1 MRQLSRVIDVKQSF
15 HFYSFSKIYICV
27 LHMSGLEVNKIL
39 ASIFVAVIVVSLISI
54 LGDAIINKKNNQQ
67 VENAYYI
74 DISEVKTN
82 DIVTNT
88 QNDEI
93 SEQISMFLTSA
104 SFEKGEK
111 LFKKCSACHSYQK
124 GSANKVGPNLWNII
138 NRPKASV
145 QGFTYSKALAEFS
158 GNWGYEELSQ
168 FLYKPKQYIQGTKMN
183 FSGLKKVQDR
193 ADLLLF
199 LREQA
204 DIPAEI
210 P

>member
-1 MRQLSRVIDVKQSF
+1 
-15 HFYSFSKIYICV
+15 
-27 LHMSGLEVNKIL
+27 MSGLEVNKIL
-39 ASIFVAVIVVSLISI
+39 ASIFVAFIMVGLISI
-54 LGDAIINKKNNQQ
+54 LGDVIINGKNNQQ
-67 VENAYYI
+67 IENAYYI
-74 DISEVKTN
+74 DISEMETN
-82 DIVTNT
+82 DVVTNT
-88 QNDEI
+88 QNEDI

-158 GNWGYEELSQ
+158 GNWGYKELNQ
-168 FLYKPKQYIQGTKMN
+168 FLFKPKKYIQGTKLN
-183 FSGLKKVQDR
+183 FSGLKKEEDR
-193 ADLLLF
+193 ADLFLF
-199 LREQA
+199 LRKQA
-204 DIPAEI
+204 DSPADL

>member
-1 MRQLSRVIDVKQSF
+1 
-15 HFYSFSKIYICV
+15 
-27 LHMSGLEVNKIL
+27 MSGLEVNKIL

-54 LGDAIINKKNNQQ
+54 LGDVIINKKNNQQ
-67 VENAYYI
+67 VKNAYYI
-74 DISEVKTN
+74 DISEMKMN

-88 QNDEI
+88 QNDEV

-124 GSANKVGPNLWNII
+124 GSTNKVGPNLWNII

-145 QGFTYSKALAEFS
+145 QGFTYSKALAEFR

-168 FLYKPKQYIQGTKMN
+168 FLYKPKEYIQGTKMN

>member
-1 MRQLSRVIDVKQSF
+1 
-15 HFYSFSKIYICV
+15 
-27 LHMSGLEVNKIL
+27 MSALEVNKIL
-39 ASIFVAVIVVSLISI
+39 ASIFIAVIVVSLISI
-54 LGDAIINKKNNQQ
+54 LGDIIINKKNNQQ

-74 DISEVKTN
+74 DISEMKTN

-88 QNDEI
+88 QNDGV
-93 SEQISMFLTSA
+93 SEQIYMFLTSA

-168 FLYKPKQYIQGTKMN
+168 FLYKPKEYIQGTKMN

>member
-1 MRQLSRVIDVKQSF
+1 
-15 HFYSFSKIYICV
+15 
-27 LHMSGLEVNKIL
+27 MSGLEVNKIL

-74 DISEVKTN
+74 DISEMKTN
-82 DIVTNT
+82 DVVTNT
-88 QNDEI
+88 QNEEI
-93 SEQISMFLTSA
+93 SELISMFLTSA
-104 SFEKGEK
+104 SFDKGEK
-111 LFKKCSACHSYQK
+111 LFKKCSACHSYKK

-168 FLYKPKQYIQGTKMN
+168 FLYKPKEYIQGTKMN

>member
-1 MRQLSRVIDVKQSF
+1 
-15 HFYSFSKIYICV
+15 
-27 LHMSGLEVNKIL
+27 MSGLEVNKIL
-39 ASIFVAVIVVSLISI
+39 ASIFVALIVVGLISI
-54 LGDAIINKKNNQQ
+54 LGDAFINGKNNQQ

-74 DISEVKTN
+74 DITEMKTSN
-82 DIVTNT
+82 AVSNT
-88 QNDEI
+88 ENEEI

-111 LFKKCSACHSYQK
+111 LFKKCSACHSYKK

-168 FLYKPKQYIQGTKMN
+168 FLYKPKEYIQGTKMN

>member
-1 MRQLSRVIDVKQSF
+1 
-15 HFYSFSKIYICV
+15 
-27 LHMSGLEVNKIL
+27 MSGLEVNKIL

-74 DISEVKTN
+74 DISEMETN
-82 DIVTNT
+82 DVVTNT
-88 QNDEI
+88 QNEEI

-111 LFKKCSACHSYQK
+111 LFKKCSACHNYQK
-124 GSANKVGPNLWNII
+124 DSANKVGPNLWNII

-158 GNWGYEELSQ
+158 GNSVFDFVAE
-168 FLYKPKQYIQGTKMN
+168 PIIIA
-183 FSGLKKVQDR
+183 V
-193 ADLLLF
+193 LLF
-199 LREQA
+199 FVSSAISFIFSIQA
-204 DIPAEI
+204 SIKCFDWNKSKA
-210 P
+210 

>member
-1 MRQLSRVIDVKQSF
+1 
-15 HFYSFSKIYICV
+15 
-27 LHMSGLEVNKIL
+27 MSGLEVNKIL

-67 VENAYYI
+67 VKNAYYI
-74 DISEVKTN
+74 DISEMKTN
-82 DIVTNT
+82 DVVTNT
-88 QNDEI
+88 QNEEI

-111 LFKKCSACHSYQK
+111 LFKKCSACHSYEK
-124 GSANKVGPNLWNII
+124 GSVNKVGPNLWNII

-158 GNWGYEELSQ
+158 GKWGYEELSQ
-168 FLYKPKQYIQGTKMN
+168 FLYKPKEYIQGTKMS

-199 LREQA
+199 YVNKLTFQLKL
-204 DIPAEI
+204 
-210 P
+210 

>member
-1 MRQLSRVIDVKQSF
+1 
-15 HFYSFSKIYICV
+15 
-27 LHMSGLEVNKIL
+27 MSGLEVNKIL

-54 LGDAIINKKNNQQ
+54 LGDVIINKKNNQQ
-67 VENAYYI
+67 VKNAYYI
-74 DISEVKTN
+74 DISEMNMN
-82 DIVTNT
+82 DIVANT
-88 QNDEI
+88 QNDGV
-93 SEQISMFLTSA
+93 SEQISLFLTSA

-145 QGFTYSKALAEFS
+145 QDFTYSKALAKFS

-168 FLYKPKQYIQGTKMN
+168 FLYKPKEYIQGTKMN

>member
-1 MRQLSRVIDVKQSF
+1 
-15 HFYSFSKIYICV
+15 
-27 LHMSGLEVNKIL
+27 MSGLEVNKIL

-74 DISEVKTN
+74 DISEMKTN
-82 DIVTNT
+82 DMVTNT
-88 QNDEI
+88 QNNGV

-104 SFEKGEK
+104 SIEKGEK
-111 LFKKCSACHSYQK
+111 LFKKCSACHSYEK
-124 GSANKVGPNLWNII
+124 GGVNKVGPNLWNNI
-138 NRPKASV
+138 NRPKSNV
-145 QGFTYSKALAEFS
+145 QGYAYSKALAES
-158 GNWGYEELSQ
+158 KGSWGYEELSQ
-168 FLYKPKQYIQGTKMN
+168 FLYKPKEYIQGTKMN

-204 DIPAEI
+204 DSPADL

>member
-1 MRQLSRVIDVKQSF
+1 
-15 HFYSFSKIYICV
+15 
-27 LHMSGLEVNKIL
+27 MSGLEVNKIL

-74 DISEVKTN
+74 DISEVKTSN
-82 DIVTNT
+82 LVTNT
-88 QNDEI
+88 ENEDI

-111 LFKKCSACHSYQK
+111 LFKKCSACHSYKK

-138 NRPKASV
+138 NRSKASI
-145 QGFTYSKALAEFS
+145 QDFTYSKALAEFS
-158 GNWGYEELSQ
+158 GNWGYEELNQ
-168 FLYKPKQYIQGTKMN
+168 FLFKPKEYIQGTKMN
-183 FSGLKKVQDR
+183 FSGLKKEEDI

-204 DIPAEI
+204 DIPADL

>member
-1 MRQLSRVIDVKQSF
+1 M
-15 HFYSFSKIYICV
+15 
-27 LHMSGLEVNKIL
+27 
-39 ASIFVAVIVVSLISI
+39 
-54 LGDAIINKKNNQQ
+54 
-67 VENAYYI
+67 YYI
-74 DISEVKTN
+74 NNKHFILVCLLVCVSCGNSPTAP
-82 DIVTNT
+82 T
-88 QNDEI
+88 QNEEI
-93 SEQISMFLTSA
+93 SEQISMLLTSA

-138 NRPKASV
+138 NRPKASI

-158 GNWGYEELSQ
+158 GYWGYEELNQ
-168 FLYKPKQYIQGTKMN
+168 FLFKPKEYIQGTKMN

>member
-1 MRQLSRVIDVKQSF
+1 
-15 HFYSFSKIYICV
+15 
-27 LHMSGLEVNKIL
+27 MSALEVNKIL
-39 ASIFVAVIVVSLISI
+39 ASIFVAIIVVSLISI
-54 LGDAIINKKNNQQ
+54 LGDAIINDDNKER

-74 DISEVKTN
+74 DISEIKTN
-82 DIVTNT
+82 NVVTKT

-93 SEQISMFLTSA
+93 FEQISIFLTSA

-111 LFKKCSACHSYQK
+111 LFKKCSSCHSYEK
-124 GSANKVGPNLWNII
+124 GGVNKVGPNLWNII
-138 NRPKASV
+138 NRPMANV
-145 QGFTYSKALAEFS
+145 QGFTYSKALAES
-158 GNWGYEELSQ
+158 RGSWGYDELSQ
-168 FLYKPKQYIQGTKMN
+168 FLYKPKEYIQGTKMN

-204 DIPAEI
+204 DSPADL